1 MFSPRDPA
9 ANNLCD
15 PFPSSIQDQA
25 FVGIDPKAIGIES
38 MENVGE
44 VAKGSVTIG
53 HTRQVNIVYI
63 NYGMVVKPYM
73 GVSMEQIK
81 QDGVRAKG
89 P

>member
-1 MFSPRDPA
+1 MCSPRDPA
-9 ANNLCD
+9 ASKLCD
-15 PFPSSIQDQA
+15 PFPSSKQDKA
-25 FVGIDPKAIGIES
+25 FGGIDPKAIGIES

-53 HTRQVNIVYI
+53 HTRQVNIVCI
-63 NYGMVVKPYM
+63 DYGMVVKPCM

-81 QDGVRAKG
+81 QDEVRAKG